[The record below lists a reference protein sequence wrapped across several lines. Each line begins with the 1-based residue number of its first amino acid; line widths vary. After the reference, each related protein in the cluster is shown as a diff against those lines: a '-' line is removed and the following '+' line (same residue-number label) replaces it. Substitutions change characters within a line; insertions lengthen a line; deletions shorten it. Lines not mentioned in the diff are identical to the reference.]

1 MKIAIISSVYEQ
13 TPPLRYGGIERVLD
27 FLVKGLKTKGHDV
40 TLFATGDSSSPC
52 NLVHF
57 FDHPVVPYE
66 PNAQIIHSQKACRYI
81 NEHNFDIVHNNV
93 DISVG
98 LKDLL
103 KVPMV
108 HSIHCIWMY

>member
-57 FDHPVVPYE
+57 FDHPVVPYKKH
-66 PNAQIIHSQKACRYI
+66 A
-81 NEHNFDIVHNNV
+81 
-93 DISVG
+93 DISMNIT
-98 LKDLL
+98 LT
-103 KVPMV
+103 
-108 HSIHCIWMY
+108 SCIIMWIFQLV

>member
-52 NLVHF
+52 NL
-57 FDHPVVPYE
+57 
-66 PNAQIIHSQKACRYI
+66 
-81 NEHNFDIVHNNV
+81 
-93 DISVG
+93 
-98 LKDLL
+98 L
-103 KVPMV
+103 
-108 HSIHCIWMY
+108 

>member
-66 PNAQIIHSQKACRYI
+66 PNAQIIHSEKACRYI
-81 NEHNFDIVHNNV
+81 TDLNLYIGLNTLE
-93 DISVG
+93 ISVG
-98 LKDLL
+98 
-103 KVPMV
+103 
-108 HSIHCIWMY
+108 

>member
-66 PNAQIIHSQKACRYI
+66 PNAQIIHSQKAFSWFKRFAESSHGAYI
-81 NEHNFDIVHNNV
+81 AY
-93 DISVG
+93 G
-98 LKDLL
+98 
-103 KVPMV
+103 
-108 HSIHCIWMY
+108 CIKQK

>member
-1 MKIAIISSVYEQ
+1 MKIAIISSVYEK

-66 PNAQIIHSQKACRYI
+66 PNAQIIHSQKHA
-81 NEHNFDIVHNNV
+81 
-93 DISVG
+93 DISMNIT
-98 LKDLL
+98 LT
-103 KVPMV
+103 
-108 HSIHCIWMY
+108 SCIIMWIFQLV

>member
-1 MKIAIISSVYEQ
+1 MKIAIISSVYEK

-57 FDHPVVPYE
+57 L
-66 PNAQIIHSQKACRYI
+66 IIQLCRTSRMLKLFI
-81 NEHNFDIVHNNV
+81 RKKHA
-93 DISVG
+93 DISMNIT
-98 LKDLL
+98 LT
-103 KVPMV
+103 
-108 HSIHCIWMY
+108 SCIIMWIFQLV